1 MFPAG
6 PTNEVQLR
14 HVYAGPCE
22 EARAESFAL
31 RRSLPPPSAESG
43 SPTRQQAP
51 HTPGRKSRPRPPT
64 REPGPRHES
73 GAPQTSPAFPIT
85 PARSAPDHH
94 SSHRKTQNLTWRSLS
109 GCFGGYPRFQVP
121 WIGNRPMGKR
131 GLLGAEYP
139 AGMRIFSQKLQWKL
153 LSPSVESGHPVSTS
167 PST

>member
-31 RRSLPPPSAESG
+31 RRSLPPPSAESKR
-43 SPTRQQAP
+43 PTAAP
-51 HTPGRKSRPRPPT
+51 SSAHARPKVASSPPT

-73 GAPQTSPAFPIT
+73 GAPQTSPAFPIS

-94 SSHRKTQNLTWRSLS
+94 SSHRKTQNLTWRSLL
-109 GCFGGYPRFQVP
+109 GCFEGSPCFQVS
-121 WIGNRPMGKR
+121 WIGNRRMGKR
-131 GLLGAEYP
+131 GLLGAENP
-139 AGMRIFSQKLQWKL
+139 AGLRIFSQKLQWKL
-153 LSPSVESGHPVSTS
+153 LSPSVESGRPVSTS